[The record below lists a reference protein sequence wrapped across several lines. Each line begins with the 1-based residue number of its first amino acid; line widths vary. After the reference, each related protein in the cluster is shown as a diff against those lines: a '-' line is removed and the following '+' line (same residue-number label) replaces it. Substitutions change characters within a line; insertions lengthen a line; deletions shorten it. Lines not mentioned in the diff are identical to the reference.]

1 MPLAILIATFLN
13 SVSNRMLRNP
23 STPLTRVLFS
33 FAAILVVA
41 MLTGCGTTKSFTATE
56 QLLMSDAVDSAIS
69 RIDFRPL
76 AGHKIFLDTSYLN
89 SAKPSPAN
97 PNPMLVQSDYVI
109 SSLRQQMM
117 AAGCYL
123 VDSKNEAEL
132 VCEARIGA
140 LGTDGHAVTYG
151 LPASNLLSTA
161 SVAISGAPTLPT
173 IPEISLAK
181 KELKSGASKIAV
193 FAYTKDS
200 RQPVWQSGIE
210 QARSDSKDTWIMGI
224 GPIQKGS
231 IYTATQFAG
240 SSLSKNANGG
250 VSQDST
256 KPLRDPVDFRRSF
269 LFASSLPEE
278 EPPAVVTQPPPAG
291 VAPAA
296 GTPGQPA
303 PPATPPAVVPASAPS
318 SPR

>member
-1 MPLAILIATFLN
+1 MPLAILIATFPN

-33 FAAILVVA
+33 FAASLVVA

-89 SAKPSPAN
+89 SARPSPAN

-123 VDSKNEAEL
+123 VDSKTEAEL

-140 LGTDGHAVTYG
+140 LGTDGHSVTYG

-161 SVAISGAPTLPT
+161 SVAFTGVPALPT

-210 QARSDSKDTWIMGI
+210 QARSDSKDTWIMGV

-240 SSLSKNANGG
+240 SSIAKGSSG
-250 VSQDST
+250 VSQDSV

-269 LFASSLPEE
+269 LFASGLPEE
-278 EPPAVVTQPPPAG
+278 EPPAVVTQPPAG
-291 VAPAA
+291 VAPAT

-303 PPATPPAVVPASAPS
+303 PPTPPPAVVPASTPTN
-318 SPR
+318 PK